1 MIKKLLHTRMRVSDL
16 EQTIRFYR
24 DVLGLEVVS
33 RHESPRGSRLAFL
46 KVPGS
51 EEEIELCSF
60 PSSGPV
66 RVQEDLVHL
75 AFEVEDLDKAIGELE
90 AKGVPIT
97 DGPTTTSS
105 GSRFAF
111 IDAPDR
117 YEVELIEIPKAK
129 R

>member
-1 MIKKLLHTRMRVSDL
+1 MKIKRLLHTRMRVSDL
-16 EQTIRFYR
+16 EETIRFYR
-24 DVLGLEVVS
+24 DALGLEVVS

-51 EEEIELCSF
+51 QEEIELCMF
-60 PSSGPV
+60 PASGRV
-66 RVQEDLVHL
+66 HVQEDLVHL
-75 AFEVEDLDKAIGELE
+75 AFEVADLGEAIAELE
-90 AKGVPIT
+90 SKGIPIT

-117 YEVELIEIPKAK
+117 YEVELIEQKK